1 MQPGPH
7 SRSLTRREA
16 IQWML
21 TASASLA
28 ASDSLGAAVV
38 GTQGGVPPTPS
49 RGYGLDPDMVRVYQP
64 GELWPLTFTPEQKRT
79 ATALCDVILPA
90 DETSPAASAVGVP
103 DFLDEWVSSPYPAQ
117 APDRSLILEG
127 LAWVEAESQQRF
139 GQNFGA
145 LSPQQQTAICD
156 DICHPG
162 RAKRE
167 HASAVRFFKRFRDLA
182 AGGYYTT
189 PEGMRA
195 IGYVGNVP
203 LAEFPGPPIEA
214 LRHVGL
220 A

>member
-1 MQPGPH
+1 MKPETH

-28 ASDSLGAAVV
+28 VSDSLGAAAA
-38 GTQGGVPPTPS
+38 GAQGGPAVTPP

-64 GELWPLTFTPEQKRT
+64 GALWPLTFTPEQRRT
-79 ATALCDVILPA
+79 VIALCDVILPA

-117 APDRSLILEG
+117 APDRSLLLEG

-139 GQNFGA
+139 GRDFAA
-145 LSPQQQTAICD
+145 LASPQQTAICD

-167 HASAVRFFKRFRDLA
+167 HASAVRFFKRFRDLT

-189 PEGMRA
+189 PEGMKA
-195 IGYVGNVP
+195 IGYQGNVP
-203 LAEFPGPPIEA
+203 LADFPGPPMEA